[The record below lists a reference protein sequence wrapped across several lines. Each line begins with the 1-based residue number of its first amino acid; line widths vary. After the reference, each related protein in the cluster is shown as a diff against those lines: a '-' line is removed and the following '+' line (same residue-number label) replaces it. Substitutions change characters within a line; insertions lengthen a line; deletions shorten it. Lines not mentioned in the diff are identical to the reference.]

1 MSKLAQYF
9 DVSLLTKTSKNP
21 NFLSPASSYYFS
33 VETMSKLIKVVNYF
47 EKYPLVPTKGLD
59 HKDFVVIY
67 YMILNKEHLTEV
79 GIEKIIN
86 IMAGMNKSKE

>member
-1 MSKLAQYF
+1 
-9 DVSLLTKTSKNP
+9 V
-21 NFLSPASSYYFS
+21 PA
-33 VETMSKLIKVVNYF
+33 
-47 EKYPLVPTKGLD
+47 KGLD
-59 HKDFVVIY
+59 HKDFLVIY